1 MKKIFYFVFLAV
13 IITACNP
20 PKEYK
25 ITGTIDVPSFFD
37 STKVMLSQRVNRE
50 WVDMDSAEI
59 LNGKFELKGVADT
72 AKIAYL
78 RFKTVSGDKYSEGF
92 ILEKGN
98 LTAQVDSNF
107 NILVTGT
114 AQNDVL
120 ADFHKQTIQL
130 GKQANE
136 IAKKYARDGKPL
148 DAAAQDSF
156 KLELKKLNENAPL
169 KPLDLMMKHV
179 NTPAGTLLF
188 LNSFYEMSVKE
199 KEDLFAKMNVET
211 KAIPRVAQLIAGTE
225 VEKKTSEG
233 ADYVN
238 FTMNDPAGKPIALA
252 DLVGKT
258 DYLLIDFWASWC
270 PSCREALPRLREFYN
285 KNKGQRFEI
294 LGVSLDRNKE
304 KWTESIA
311 QFALPWKNVSDL
323 KFWDNEG
330 AKLYAINSIPTTV
343 LIDKNG
349 KVIGRNL
356 ELEKI
361 QELLNQRVTK

>member
-1 MKKIFYFVFLAV
+1 MKKIFYLAFVVAM
-13 IITACNP
+13 TMACKQQ
-20 PKEYK
+20 KEYR

-50 WVDMDSAEI
+50 WVDFDSAQI
-59 LNGKFELKGVADT
+59 MNGKFELKGIADT
-72 AKIAYL
+72 TKIAYL
-78 RFKTVSGDKYSEGF
+78 RFKTVSGDKYGEGF
-92 ILEKGN
+92 VLEKGN
-98 LTAQVDSNF
+98 LTAKVDSNF

-114 AQNDVL
+114 PQNEIL
-120 ADFHKQTIQL
+120 ADLHKQTIKL
-130 GKQANE
+130 NKQADL
-136 IAKKYARDGKPL
+136 ISRKYVKDGKPVEG
-148 DAAAQDSF
+148 AAKDSM
-156 KLELKKLNENAPL
+156 KAELKALGESAPL
-169 KPLDLMMKHV
+169 KPQDLMLKHV

-199 KEDLFAKMNVET
+199 KEALFAKMNAET

-238 FTMNDPAGKPIALA
+238 FTMNDSNGKPIALS

-258 DYLLIDFWASWC
+258 DYVLIDFWASWC
-270 PSCREALPRLREFYN
+270 PSCREALPGLKEFYA

-294 LGVSLDRNKE
+294 LGVSLDRSKE

-330 AKLYAINSIPTTV
+330 AKLYAVNSIPTTV
-343 LIDKNG
+343 LIDKSG
-349 KVIGRNL
+349 KIVGRNL
-356 ELEKI
+356 DLEKI